1 MQYARESPY
10 PPAGTVQPPQ
20 APPAAYSMQQPEQYA
35 YGNGSAYAPPQ
46 GQPPAQYGGGG
57 GAGYGQPQAGYGG
70 QPQPG
75 YGGQPQPSYGGQP
88 QPSYGGGGYGGQPHG
103 QAQQYYQETQAP
115 AGQKYN
121 PPPPQ
126 APQPGLEGKFE
137 DAKPKWNDLFF
148 ALLFL
153 AQLGAFIAVAV
164 ISLRALPASQNG
176 GGLGNSNGTSRTLN
190 ASMAWL
196 LSIICG
202 AGLLFSIILLAIVR
216 AFTRIILEI
225 TLFLAVAMS
234 VAYAVY
240 LWIERYWSGAIIF
253 TIFAVLSILAYPG
266 MRRRIPLSKQ
276 LLLFVLAIAK
286 AHPSVYVIA
295 LIGTVL
301 VTAYS
306 VFWSISV
313 VAIYQKWS
321 PNAEGADTSGG
332 NASSGALIGLM
343 VFAVFNYYYVTQ
355 FITNL
360 FLTTEA
366 GIFGGYYY
374 GGREAKRLS
383 WGAFKRA
390 STYSFGSIAFG
401 SLIVALLDLLRAFFQ
416 ILRSY
421 ESSEGNAIGACIA
434 CCAQC
439 CIGIISNLVEYF
451 NRYAYIEI
459 ALYGKPY
466 ITAAKDTW
474 RLFKDRGITALI
486 NDCLVNN
493 IWTFGSYL
501 VGGLCSLIA
510 FAYMQTVRPSY
521 IEDNS
526 NLRAVV
532 MGYAFI
538 VGFFIC
544 HSLGYGALSSGV
556 STIFVGL
563 AEDPEVLAIRDPA
576 LFALIQQAYPQVVT
590 SV

>member
-10 PPAGTVQPPQ
+10 PPAGTVQPP
-20 APPAAYSMQQPEQYA
+20 PAAYPQMQQSEQYA
-35 YGNGSAYAPPQ
+35 YGGNGSNYAPPQ
-46 GQPPAQYGGGG
+46 GQPPSQYGGGG
-57 GAGYGQPQAGYGG
+57 GGYGQPQGQYGGGGYGG

-75 YGGQPQPSYGGQP
+75 YN
-88 QPSYGGGGYGGQPHG
+88 GGGYGGQPQG

-121 PPPPQ
+121 APPPPQ

-164 ISLRALPASQNG
+164 ISLRALPASEDS
-176 GGLGNSNGTSRTLN
+176 GGLGNPNGSSRTLN

-202 AGLLFSIILLAIVR
+202 AGLVFSIILLAIVR
-216 AFTRIILEI
+216 AFTKVILEI

-234 VAYAVY
+234 VGYAVY
-240 LWIERYWSGAIIF
+240 LWIVRYWSGAIIF
-253 TIFAVLSILAYPG
+253 TIFAVFSILAYPG

-313 VAIYQKWS
+313 IAIYQKWS
-321 PNAEGADTSGG
+321 PNAEGSGTSGG

-416 ILRSY
+416 LLRSY

-439 CIGIISNLVEYF
+439 CIGIITNLVD
-451 NRYAYIEI
+451 IEI

-466 ITAAKDTW
+466 IKAAKDTW

-493 IWTFGSYL
+493 IWTFGSYA

-510 FAYMQTVRPSY
+510 FAYMQTVKPSY
-521 IEDNS
+521 IDENS

-544 HSLGYGALSSGV
+544 HSLGYGAISSGV
-556 STIFVGL
+556 STIF
-563 AEDPEVLAIRDPA
+563 DPEVLAIRDPA